1 MSKLTGKEAWSIPT
15 WYLFHG
21 LAEKI
26 NINFFN
32 NEKDTIIKFYK
43 LICQNLPCPI
53 CQHSATLYLKQE
65 KFEKVIK
72 TKEDLINF
80 LYNMHNWVNKKL
92 KKKEYSKSGL
102 EKYKRINIK
111 HCIRLWVQRFFR
123 TYHVHNN
130 FNNWRRNMI
139 MEDVKKFFLTKYKTS
154 MF

>member
-1 MSKLTGKEAWSIPT
+1 MSKQSGKELWSIPT

-26 NINFFN
+26 NVNFFN
-32 NEKDTIIKFYK
+32 RERETILKFIL
-43 LICQNLPCPI
+43 LICRSLPCPI
-53 CQHSATLYLKQE
+53 CQQHATSYLKKE
-65 KFEKVIK
+65 KFVQVIK

-80 LYNMHNWVNKKL
+80 LYNMHNWVNKRL
-92 KKKEYSKSGL
+92 KKKEYKKSDL
-102 EKYKRINIK
+102 EMYKRINIK
-111 HCIRLWVQRFFR
+111 QCIKLWVQRFFR
-123 TYHVHNN
+123 TYYVHNN

>member
-1 MSKLTGKEAWSIPT
+1 MSKLSGKSAWSIPT

-32 NEKDTIIKFYK
+32 SERENIIKFYK
-43 LICQNLPCPI
+43 LICMNLPCPI

-72 TKEDLINF
+72 TKEDLVNF
-80 LYNMHNWVNKKL
+80 MYNMHNWVNKKL
-92 KKKEYSKSGL
+92 KKKEYNKSGL
-102 EKYKRINIK
+102 EKYKRININD
-111 HCIRLWVQRFFR
+111 CIRLWVQRFFR
-123 TYHVHNN
+123 TYYVHNN
-130 FNNWRRNMI
+130 FNSWRRNMI
-139 MEDVKKFFLTKYKTS
+139 MDDVKKFFLTKYKTS

>member
-1 MSKLTGKEAWSIPT
+1 MSKQSGKEAWSIPT

-32 NEKDTIIKFYK
+32 REREAILNFFS
-43 LICQNLPCPI
+43 LICRSLPCPI
-53 CQHSATLYLKQE
+53 CQYSATLYLKKE
-65 KFEKVIK
+65 KFMEKVK

-80 LYNMHNWVNKKL
+80 LYNFHNWVNKKL
-92 KKKEYSKSGL
+92 KKKEYKKSGL
-102 EKYKRINIK
+102 EMYKRININQ
-111 HCIRLWVQRFFR
+111 CIKLWVQRFFR
-123 TYHVHNN
+123 TYYVHNN

-139 MEDVKKFFLTKYKTS
+139 MGDVKKFFLTKYKTS

>member
-1 MSKLTGKEAWSIPT
+1 MSKQSGKEAWSIPT

-32 NEKDTIIKFYK
+32 RERETVLNFFL
-43 LICQNLPCPI
+43 LICRSLPCHI
-53 CQHSATLYLKQE
+53 CQHSATLYLKKE
-65 KFEKVIK
+65 KFNEVVK

-80 LYNMHNWVNKKL
+80 LYIFHNWVNKKL
-92 KKKEYSKSGL
+92 KKKEYKKSGL
-102 EKYKRINIK
+102 EMYKRININ
-111 HCIRLWVQRFFR
+111 HCIKLWIQRFFR
-123 TYHVHNN
+123 TYYVHNN